1 MYMKRTLVIAAV
13 AAVLLPAAASAQ
25 APQRPAVPEK
35 AYQFTVVKEN
45 PVTPVK
51 NQFRSGTCWCFST
64 ISFLESEVIRI
75 KNIKDKE
82 KYPDFS
88 EMYVVSKS
96 YHDRAIKFV
105 RVDGKL
111 GFSAGSEADDVL
123 HVAED
128 YGLVPQS
135 AMPGL
140 QALPVH
146 GELDAA
152 TKSYVE
158 AIAKN
163 PNRTLSTNWIKG
175 FDAILDTYLGECPES
190 FEVDGKTYTPATYRD
205 AMGIVPEDYVTITS
219 FSYQPYYK
227 LVPIEV
233 SDNWRWDCGYNVPLD
248 EFMSIIYEAVDKGFT
263 VAWGTDVSEPGFN
276 RTGIGVLIDAQAAT
290 TGSDQERWVG
300 KDNEKKP
307 EGPVAL
313 PKELTVTEESRQ
325 AEYDSKQTTDDHGMH
340 IFGAAKDQ
348 NGTKYFMVKNSWG
361 VTGSYEGIWYCSDS
375 FVRAKSM
382 DVVVHKDALSKD
394 MKKKLGIK

>member
-13 AAVLLPAAASAQ
+13 AAVRLPAAASAQ

-158 AIAKN
+158 AIA
-163 PNRTLSTNWIKG
+163 
-175 FDAILDTYLGECPES
+175 
-190 FEVDGKTYTPATYRD
+190 
-205 AMGIVPEDYVTITS
+205 
-219 FSYQPYYK
+219 
-227 LVPIEV
+227 
-233 SDNWRWDCGYNVPLD
+233 
-248 EFMSIIYEAVDKGFT
+248 
-263 VAWGTDVSEPGFN
+263 
-276 RTGIGVLIDAQAAT
+276 
-290 TGSDQERWVG
+290 
-300 KDNEKKP
+300 
-307 EGPVAL
+307 
-313 PKELTVTEESRQ
+313 
-325 AEYDSKQTTDDHGMH
+325 
-340 IFGAAKDQ
+340 
-348 NGTKYFMVKNSWG
+348 
-361 VTGSYEGIWYCSDS
+361 
-375 FVRAKSM
+375 
-382 DVVVHKDALSKD
+382 
-394 MKKKLGIK
+394 

>member
-146 GELDAA
+146 VAA
-152 TKSYVE
+152 E
-158 AIAKN
+158 
-163 PNRTLSTNWIKG
+163 
-175 FDAILDTYLGECPES
+175 
-190 FEVDGKTYTPATYRD
+190 PAH
-205 AMGIVPEDYVTITS
+205 AGAVT
-219 FSYQPYYK
+219 
-227 LVPIEV
+227 E
-233 SDNWRWDCGYNVPLD
+233 
-248 EFMSIIYEAVDKGFT
+248 
-263 VAWGTDVSEPGFN
+263 GTGHAL
-276 RTGIGVLIDAQAAT
+276 IGHV
-290 TGSDQERWVG
+290 RVFHRVG
-300 KDNEKKP
+300 K
-307 EGPVAL
+307 G
-313 PKELTVTEESRQ
+313 RQ
-325 AEYDSKQTTDDHGMH
+325 KVRLKRFWQCRRQKQ
-340 IFGAAKDQ
+340 
-348 NGTKYFMVKNSWG
+348 MVSA
-361 VTGSYEGIWYCSDS
+361 C
-375 FVRAKSM
+375 
-382 DVVVHKDALSKD
+382 
-394 MKKKLGIK
+394 